1 MQSFYPF
8 CGVETQVLT
17 LMVVLDGLSEK
28 SSTRGGGHISSAYVS
43 CMT

>member
-28 SSTRGGGHISSAYVS
+28 SSTRGGGGILVVRTYPV
-43 CMT
+43 